1 MENKQLAQL
10 IQPSSPNV
18 SLNRS
23 GRKRRQ
29 NINLSEFE
37 DIPFETHVFDALL
50 TTVKSVESQHLNRI
64 STRMQIL
71 LSHYKKAT
79 FIPLEVQSELRLL
92 KNDLSQIVNRV
103 GRALDALR
111 LITEDDQ
118 DMALMNLTLLKQKP
132 NLYRYVNLCDDYLC

>member
-1 MENKQLAQL
+1 MYSIEWVENKQNALKTE
-10 IQPSSPNV
+10 PSSPNV
-18 SLNRS
+18 MINRS
-23 GRKRRQ
+23 ARKRRQ
-29 NINLSEFE
+29 NINASEFE
-37 DIPFETHVFDALL
+37 NIPFETHVFDALL

-79 FIPLEVQSELRLL
+79 FIPLHIQSELRLL

-103 GRALDALR
+103 SRALDALR
-111 LITEDDQ
+111 LIIEDDQ

-132 NLYRYVNLCDDYLC
+132 NLYR